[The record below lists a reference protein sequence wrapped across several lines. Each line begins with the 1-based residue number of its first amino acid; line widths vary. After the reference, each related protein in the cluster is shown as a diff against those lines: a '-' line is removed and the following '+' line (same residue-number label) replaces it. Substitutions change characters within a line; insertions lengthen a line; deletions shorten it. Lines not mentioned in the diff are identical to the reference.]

1 MAAIKSEE
9 LKFVDVTF
17 QRIRFVIGSRL
28 LHMYPEAAVV
38 YFSKKIQKIYIQPKC
53 SLLMHIDGIPPNLN
67 ADLGQQVL
75 SPFSE
80 YPQSSHFFCE
90 NYKSSH
96 PAVLSI

>member
-38 YFSKKIQKIYIQPKC
+38 YFSKKFKKYIYSQ
-53 SLLMHIDGIPPNLN
+53 N
-67 ADLGQQVL
+67 AV
-75 SPFSE
+75 
-80 YPQSSHFFCE
+80 Y
-90 NYKSSH
+90 
-96 PAVLSI
+96 